1 MLRRLIASFLIILAM
16 VSFTTI
22 SYGAS
27 TSNKNLTPD
36 ITQYK
41 VLNPE
46 KSSFSTRNK
55 VMLINGKAPTGTEI
69 NIDVYGTTD
78 LTKKNFNLDKLP
90 SEEDYI
96 NILSE
101 SVISGNLGF
110 FQKELNLILG
120 INKIIINFNVEG
132 LEPLEFI
139 VYCYEKAQSGINSG
153 NNIKLSEILQ
163 K

>member
-1 MLRRLIASFLIILAM
+1 MLRRLVASFLIILTIF
-16 VSFTTI
+16 SFGTL

-27 TSNKNLTPD
+27 KY
-36 ITQYK
+36 Q

-55 VMLINGKAPTGTEI
+55 VILINGKAPTGTEV

-78 LTKKNFNLDKLP
+78 LTKKSFNLDKLP
-90 SEEDYI
+90 SEKDYI

-101 SVISGNLGF
+101 SAKAGNMGF

-120 INKIIINFNVEG
+120 INKIIVNFNVEG
-132 LEPLEFI
+132 LEPMEFI
-139 VYCYEKAQSGINSG
+139 VYCYDKTEPGIAGSKE
-153 NNIKLSEILQ
+153 IKFSEIVPKLN
-163 K
+163 